1 MTDMD
6 LLLSLLAIGFSLLGI
21 VGCILPALPGV
32 FFSYAGLLCAW
43 CAGWSQMPADA
54 AWIWLAVTIA
64 VSVADYY
71 LPGWMARRFGGSRAG
86 SIGAT
91 VGIFAGLFFGPMGI
105 ILGPFVGAVAGE
117 LLHDRSDS
125 AKAFRVGL
133 GSFLAFIVGTGLK
146 LGVAIAMFVLVLAD
160 TWYPIKS
167 VFMEAFG
174 WE

>member
-6 LLLSLLAIGFSLLGI
+6 LLLSFLAIGFAILGI
-21 VGCILPALPGV
+21 AGCILPAVPGV
-32 FFSYAGLLCAW
+32 FFSYAGVLCAW
-43 CAGWSQMPADA
+43 FSAWSRMSAEA

-71 LPGWMARRFGGSRAG
+71 LPGWMARRFGGSHAG
-86 SIGAT
+86 STGAT
-91 VGIFAGLFFGPMGI
+91 VGIFAGLFFGPPGI
-105 ILGPFVGAVAGE
+105 ILGPFVGAVLGE
-117 LLHDRSDS
+117 LFYDRDNVGR
-125 AKAFRVGL
+125 AFRVGV

-146 LGVAIAMFVLVLAD
+146 LGTAIAMFAVIIAD
-160 TWYPIKS
+160 TWHPIKS